1 MFQFPG
7 LPSTNLWIQLVMTQ
21 HYLSRVAPFGNL
33 RITGYFH
40 LPAAYR
46 R

>member
-7 LPSTNLWIQLVMTQ
+7 FALQLLGVTE
-21 HYLSRVAPFGNL
+21 HDFGWVAPFGNL
-33 RITGYFH
+33 RITGCFP
-40 LPAAYR
+40 LPVAYR